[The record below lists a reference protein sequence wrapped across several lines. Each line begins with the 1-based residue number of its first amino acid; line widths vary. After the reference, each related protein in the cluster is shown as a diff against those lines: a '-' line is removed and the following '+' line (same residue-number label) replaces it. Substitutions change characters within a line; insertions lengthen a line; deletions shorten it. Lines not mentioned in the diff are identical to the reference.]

1 MTKMASPTPCSQE
14 AGEGESVPSIDIQYT
29 AGMLGTEQS
38 VPAVGDDVAI
48 EAMLGRPS
56 RAPSTVVSRCH
67 LGLPVVIR
75 VPPLLDD
82 GTPFPTL
89 YWLVCPLAVRR
100 LARLESA
107 GIMAEM
113 QTRLDVSGAD
123 AAYAGE
129 RARHLAGRAD
139 VTHAPRG
146 GVGGAHG
153 GIKCLHARFAYFRA
167 GGSDPA
173 GAEAAELI
181 GELDCATPCVGP
193 RTGGEERA

>member
-1 MTKMASPTPCSQE
+1 MRSSRALT
-14 AGEGESVPSIDIQYT
+14 VQYT
-29 AGMLGTEQS
+29 ACMQGTEQS

-100 LARLESA
+100 LAKLESS

-123 AAYAGE
+123 AAYAEE
-129 RARHLAGRAD
+129 RARHLTGRAD

-167 GGSDPA
+167 GGADPA
-173 GAEAAELI
+173 GAEAAGLI
-181 GELDCATPCVGP
+181 GELDCAAPCVGP